1 MKKRFLL
8 LLCALLALPVFASAE
23 DVLTLSGAALN
34 AAQTIAADDSLII
47 TETITD
53 EEGTSVTVLS
63 HRLNDLRQEV
73 FTLMDEDGTL
83 TQLRPDYGF
92 RLAPDSAN
100 PETLVIMPDVLAETR
115 ESLRGQ
121 LALFD
126 DEETYLFVRQPDGT
140 LTAVTSY
147 ALDGETLAETYRIS
161 AETHTLVYYA
171 AEAAD
176 EDGALETY
184 TVSVLRDGIDSFDEL
199 FPNAGE
205 GETFSLRLVSID
217 GTETT
222 LSIPLNLAVVFSD
235 GVEDNVMFEDAALT
249 VPVCR
254 FEPWTHD
261 SGFTLYEG
269 TEE

>member
-53 EEGTSVTVLS
+53 GEGTSVTVLS

-73 FTLMDEDGTL
+73 FTLLDEDGTL

-100 PETLVIMPDVLAETR
+100 P
-115 ESLRGQ
+115 
-121 LALFD
+121 
-126 DEETYLFVRQPDGT
+126 
-140 LTAVTSY
+140 
-147 ALDGETLAETYRIS
+147 ETLAETYRIS

-249 VPVCR
+249 VPVSR

>member
-53 EEGTSVTVLS
+53 GEGTSVTVLS

-73 FTLMDEDGTL
+73 FTLLDENGTL
-83 TQLRPDYGF
+83 TQLRPEYGF
-92 RLAPDSAN
+92 RLAPDSVN
-100 PETLVIMPDVLAETR
+100 PETR

-171 AEAAD
+171 AEVTDA
-176 EDGALETY
+176 GGVLETY

-205 GETFSLRLVSID
+205 GVTFSLRLVSID

-249 VPVCR
+249 VPVSR

>member
-1 MKKRFLL
+1 
-8 LLCALLALPVFASAE
+8 
-23 DVLTLSGAALN
+23 
-34 AAQTIAADDSLII
+34 
-47 TETITD
+47 
-53 EEGTSVTVLS
+53 
-63 HRLNDLRQEV
+63 
-73 FTLMDEDGTL
+73 
-83 TQLRPDYGF
+83 
-92 RLAPDSAN
+92 
-100 PETLVIMPDVLAETR
+100 MPDVLAETR

-126 DEETYLFVRQPDGT
+126 DKETYLFVRQPDST

-249 VPVCR
+249 VPVSR

>member
-1 MKKRFLL
+1 M
-8 LLCALLALPVFASAE
+8 
-23 DVLTLSGAALN
+23 
-34 AAQTIAADDSLII
+34 
-47 TETITD
+47 
-53 EEGTSVTVLS
+53 
-63 HRLNDLRQEV
+63 
-73 FTLMDEDGTL
+73 
-83 TQLRPDYGF
+83 
-92 RLAPDSAN
+92 
-100 PETLVIMPDVLAETR
+100 MPDVLAETR

-249 VPVCR
+249 VPVSR